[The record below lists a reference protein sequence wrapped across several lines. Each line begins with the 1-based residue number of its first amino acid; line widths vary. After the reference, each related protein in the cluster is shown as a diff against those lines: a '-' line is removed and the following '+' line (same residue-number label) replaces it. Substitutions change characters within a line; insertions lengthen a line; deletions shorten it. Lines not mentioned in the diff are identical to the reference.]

1 MTDNKEDRPVPVK
14 IEPGAQPDEDA
25 AGETAAAEAQ
35 QDDGQPAEEQGAAE
49 APDWKARYEDEHE
62 KYLRALAD
70 LQNYRRRAAQEM
82 AQRQQY
88 ANESLLAELLPV
100 NDSCEQALTSISD
113 TDDVESVAKGVE
125 MILTQLQGFLKRHG
139 IEEINAEGQPFDPDL
154 HEAVEAVPTD
164 EVDANTIIAVVQ
176 SGYVLHDRVLRAAK
190 VRVAVAPEASS
201 DS

>member
-1 MTDNKEDRPVPVK
+1 MTDNNEDRPVPGRV
-14 IEPGAQPDEDA
+14 EAGAQPDEDA
-25 AGETAAAEAQ
+25 AGETAEAQAQ
-35 QDDGQPAEEQGAAE
+35 QDGGQPAEEPGAAE
-49 APDWKARYEDEHE
+49 EPDWQAMHEEAHE

-100 NDSCEQALTSISD
+100 SDNCEQALASISD
-113 TDDVESVAKGVE
+113 TDDIESVSKGVE
-125 MILTQLQGFLKRHG
+125 MILTQLQGFLKGHG
-139 IEEINAEGQPFDPDL
+139 VEQIDPQGQPFDPDL

-176 SGYVLHDRVLRAAK
+176 PGYVLHDRVLRAAR